1 MRWQLEEYT
10 LVNHGFGQLNHG
22 LVFTDKAD
30 AKNAP
35 LTRPARDCKTEDHS
49 IGDQGHGICFDQMR
63 CEAVAKRVRRD
74 VLCPGFFTAV
84 LSAVWKERMPTY
96 LQAGYLL
103 GKESSRG
110 RYCRQYCSTSRRHCF
125 DKTAFLYLPLFPCG
139 TEISWLGQSI
149 APAQNQRASSFAT
162 ARITS
167 SVGALFSSFD
177 VSTISLYNETFVSSA
192 TFL

>member
-103 GKESSRG
+103 WERNRHVDGIAVSIVPLPAG
-110 RYCRQYCSTSRRHCF
+110 IAST
-125 DKTAFLYLPLFPCG
+125 KPLFCTCRFFPVARRSPG
-139 TEISWLGQSI
+139 WGSQMRPLKISVQVPLPRLGSLPQSEL
-149 APAQNQRASSFAT
+149 SSQ
-162 ARITS
+162 
-167 SVGALFSSFD
+167 AL
-177 VSTISLYNETFVSSA
+177 TFQQ
-192 TFL
+192 

>member
-110 RYCRQYCSTSRRHCF
+110 RYCRQY
-125 DKTAFLYLPLFPCG
+125 
-139 TEISWLGQSI
+139 
-149 APAQNQRASSFAT
+149 
-162 ARITS
+162 
-167 SVGALFSSFD
+167 
-177 VSTISLYNETFVSSA
+177 
-192 TFL
+192 